1 MKQKHQRTPR
11 RQRLQKQAG
20 FSLIELLI
28 VVAIIG
34 ILAAVALPKLQAN
47 LKLGRETAA
56 ISSLRTIHNAQAQYN
71 AMKGKFGSLKEL
83 GDAGLVG
90 ANFAGGNPV
99 SQYRYTSTDAEADKY
114 CIQATRISPG
124 AADRDFNVIEDGTI
138 RALESKTVNALP
150 HGEGAP
156 ISDSGNA
163 AAQPAPAAGAK
174 P

>member
-1 MKQKHQRTPR
+1 MKQRHQPTRRPR
-11 RQRLQKQAG
+11 QAG

-56 ISSLRTIHNAQAQYN
+56 VSSLRTIHSAQAQFN
-71 AMKGKFGSLKEL
+71 AMKGRFGSLKEL
-83 GDAGLVG
+83 ADAGLVG
-90 ANFAGGNPV
+90 ANFASGNPV

-124 AADRDFNVIEDGTI
+124 AADHDYNVIEDGTI

-150 HGEGAP
+150 HGEGVP
-156 ISDSGNA
+156 ISDSGNTT
-163 AAQPAPAAGAK
+163 AQPAAAPAAGAK
-174 P
+174 

>member
-1 MKQKHQRTPR
+1 MKQRHQRTQ
-11 RQRLQKQAG
+11 RQRQAG

-56 ISSLRTIHNAQAQYN
+56 ISSLRTIHTAQAQYN
-71 AMKGKFGSLKEL
+71 AMKGKFGTLKEL
-83 GDAGLVG
+83 EGAGLVG
-90 ANFAGGNPV
+90 ANFASGQPV
-99 SQYRYTSTDAEADKY
+99 SQYRYTSTEAEADKY

-124 AADRDFNVIEDGTI
+124 AADHDYNVIEDGTI

-150 HGEGAP
+150 HGEGVP
-156 ISDSGNA
+156 ISDSANT

-174 P
+174 

>member
-1 MKQKHQRTPR
+1 MKQRHQPKQ
-11 RQRLQKQAG
+11 RQRQAG

-56 ISSLRTIHNAQAQYN
+56 ISSLRTIHSAQAQFN

-83 GDAGLVG
+83 SDAQLVG
-90 ANFAGGNPV
+90 TNFASGQPV

-114 CIQATRISPG
+114 CIQATRLSPG
-124 AADRDFNVIEDGTI
+124 TADRDFNVIEDGTI
-138 RALESKTVNALP
+138 RALTSKTVNALP
-150 HGEGAP
+150 HGEGVPITDAESGTPANAP
-156 ISDSGNA
+156 A
-163 AAQPAPAAGAK
+163 AAPAAGAK
-174 P
+174 

>member
-1 MKQKHQRTPR
+1 MKQRHQPTRRPR
-11 RQRLQKQAG
+11 QAG

-56 ISSLRTIHNAQAQYN
+56 VSSLRTIHSAQAQFN
-71 AMKGKFGSLKEL
+71 AMKGRFGSLKEL
-83 GDAGLVG
+83 ADAGLVG
-90 ANFAGGNPV
+90 ANFASGSPV

-124 AADRDFNVIEDGTI
+124 AADHDYNVIEDGTI

-150 HGEGAP
+150 HGEGVP
-156 ISDSGNA
+156 ISDSGNTT
-163 AAQPAPAAGAK
+163 AQPAAAPAAGAK
-174 P
+174 